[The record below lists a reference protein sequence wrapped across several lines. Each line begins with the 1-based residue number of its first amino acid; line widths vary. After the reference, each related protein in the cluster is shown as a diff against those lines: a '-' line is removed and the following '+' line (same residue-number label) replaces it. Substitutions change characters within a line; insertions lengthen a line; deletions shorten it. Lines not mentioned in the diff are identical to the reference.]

1 MAMLP
6 TIESVARSAR
16 WAWRRAR
23 AGQAAFLALG
33 AALAGATA
41 AALGFELFADGLTT
55 AHGLLL
61 AAWFGSVPIAAAVAA
76 LVPIPLARAAS
87 ELDRRAGYGDR
98 LGTALEFADDR
109 SPMAA
114 RQRADAAEI
123 AATAAPPRSFFPV
136 GITGRQVG
144 RIAGLLALFLLVG
157 GASLTW
163 RLGPAAPPP
172 PSEPTAAEDLL
183 ALIEADRQRLS
194 ELGDKEA
201 VRLLTDLERTI
212 RQIQAREEEL
222 RQRVARRVHRS
233 EPDEAVPPPPLEA
246 LDLQVFDDAIA
257 DSDLITVEDLAR
269 LEEETLNQLRL
280 TDAQTDEL
288 VSQLFEHS
296 RTATRLL
303 DDFQYSQRNEL
314 AATQEARNRDDSWD
328 GGASEGQDM
337 RDATGGTDPAQDAFG
352 EYGAQSIEDPSQDIQ
367 DLIRRDLSPEAMAE
381 HDAGHDQRESFSQFL
396 KEFVKDVRDI
406 VADAAMGRAPDKDK
420 KKQKG
425 REVKVDPGDGIADKR
440 APMKDNGFEEMGD
453 TKRHEADAPSEL
465 AGDGPGA
472 SPEGG
477 ERRKGPVSDN
487 AMAMKG
493 PPEAGTEAGA
503 SGAGTGSPHATG
515 GLAAL
520 LGKVVTP
527 PESSLGPLEQVLSQ
541 LAQGRLPPEE
551 REAMFDRIARHKVEG
566 GPASEAD
573 DVVIDYFAEAEEL
586 MVSNRDSLPPLFRD
600 YAQSYFEAIKPG
612 SGD

>member
-1 MAMLP
+1 
-6 TIESVARSAR
+6 
-16 WAWRRAR
+16 
-23 AGQAAFLALG
+23 
-33 AALAGATA
+33 
-41 AALGFELFADGLTT
+41 
-55 AHGLLL
+55 
-61 AAWFGSVPIAAAVAA
+61 
-76 LVPIPLARAAS
+76 
-87 ELDRRAGYGDR
+87 
-98 LGTALEFADDR
+98 
-109 SPMAA
+109 
-114 RQRADAAEI
+114 
-123 AATAAPPRSFFPV
+123 
-136 GITGRQVG
+136 
-144 RIAGLLALFLLVG
+144 
-157 GASLTW
+157 
-163 RLGPAAPPP
+163 
-172 PSEPTAAEDLL
+172 
-183 ALIEADRQRLS
+183 LS

-246 LDLQVFDDAIA
+246 PDLQVFDDAIA